1 MYNAELK
8 SRFVEDYTKS
18 INTANVA
25 TTVFEAFE
33 PYEVSWNADLC
44 TKSKEELQ
52 PAIDEILALR
62 ARSQWMSLTILKEY
76 VKWCIAMKVPNAC
89 DGMLGIETAGLSK
102 VKRQM
107 ISSPLHLQRVLDEV
121 FDKESEETI
130 DVIYRCYYW
139 MAFGG
144 IKEDDTLLV
153 KASDIDFA
161 NMEIAYKD
169 THIPLYREALPAFHK
184 AAELNSFRYKN
195 PNYSRTIIR
204 DRVPGDTLMRGIRA
218 VTKTVTLR
226 SILSKKSA
234 KAIEDGLTQQQLSFY
249 RVWMSGLFYRMYD
262 RERAGIPIDFSE
274 AATNFVSDRTYA
286 LNGRI
291 KLEHKQN
298 RIERDYMEDYQRWKL
313 AFSI

>member
-8 SRFVEDYTKS
+8 SRFVKDYTKS

-33 PYEVSWNADLC
+33 PYETSWNADLC
-44 TKSKEELQ
+44 TRDREELQ

-62 ARSQWMSLTILKEY
+62 SRSQWMSLTILKEY
-76 VKWCIAMKVPNAC
+76 VKWCIAM
-89 DGMLGIETAGLSK
+89 IT
-102 VKRQM
+102 
-107 ISSPLHLQRVLDEV
+107 
-121 FDKESEETI
+121 
-130 DVIYRCYYW
+130 
-139 MAFGG
+139 
-144 IKEDDTLLV
+144 
-153 KASDIDFA
+153 
-161 NMEIAYKD
+161 
-169 THIPLYREALPAFHK
+169 
-184 AAELNSFRYKN
+184 
-195 PNYSRTIIR
+195 R
-204 DRVPGDTLMRGIRA
+204 DRVSGDTLMRGIRA
-218 VTKTVTLR
+218 VKKTATLR

-262 RERAGIPIDFSE
+262 RERAGIPVDFSE
-274 AATNFVSDRTYA
+274 AATDFVADRTYV

-298 RIERDYMEDYQRWKL
+298 RIEKNYMEEYQRWKL

>member
-8 SRFVEDYTKS
+8 SRFVKDYTKS

-121 FDKESEETI
+121 L
-130 DVIYRCYYW
+130 
-139 MAFGG
+139 
-144 IKEDDTLLV
+144 IKRA
-153 KASDIDFA
+153 K
-161 NMEIAYKD
+161 
-169 THIPLYREALPAFHK
+169 RQ
-184 AAELNSFRYKN
+184 
-195 PNYSRTIIR
+195 
-204 DRVPGDTLMRGIRA
+204 LMSS
-218 VTKTVTLR
+218 T
-226 SILSKKSA
+226 
-234 KAIEDGLTQQQLSFY
+234 
-249 RVWMSGLFYRMYD
+249 
-262 RERAGIPIDFSE
+262 
-274 AATNFVSDRTYA
+274 AATIGWLWWHQRRRYA
-286 LNGRI
+286 SCEGI
-291 KLEHKQN
+291 G
-298 RIERDYMEDYQRWKL
+298 Y
-313 AFSI
+313 

>member
-8 SRFVEDYTKS
+8 SRFVKDYTKS

-33 PYEVSWNADLC
+33 PYETSWNADLC
-44 TKSKEELQ
+44 TRDREELQ

-62 ARSQWMSLTILKEY
+62 SRSQWMSLTILKEY
-76 VKWCIAMKVPNAC
+76 VKWCIAMKVPDAC
-89 DGMLGIETAGLSK
+89 DGMLNIEAAGLAK
-102 VKRQM
+102 VRRQM
-107 ISSPLHLQRVLDEV
+107 VSSPLHLQRVLDEV

-130 DVIYRCYYW
+130 DVTYRCYYW

-153 KASDIDFA
+153 RASDIDFA
-161 NMEIAYKD
+161 NMEIVYQD
-169 THIPLYREALPAFHK
+169 THVPLYREALPAFHK
-184 AAELNSFRYKN
+184 AAELNSFCYKN
-195 PNYSRTIIR
+195 PNYSRTITR
-204 DRVPGDTLMRGIRA
+204 DRVSGDTLMRGIRA
-218 VTKTVTLR
+218 VKKTATLR

-234 KAIEDGLTQQQLSFY
+234 KAMEDGLAQQQP
-249 RVWMSGLFYRMYD
+249 V
-262 RERAGIPIDFSE
+262 DFSE
-274 AATNFVSDRTYA
+274 AATDFVADRTYV

-298 RIERDYMEDYQRWKL
+298 RIEKNYMEDYQRWKL

>member
-8 SRFVEDYTKS
+8 SRFVKDYTKS

-121 FDKESEETI
+121 
-130 DVIYRCYYW
+130 C
-139 MAFGG
+139 
-144 IKEDDTLLV
+144 LLYT
-153 KASDIDFA
+153 S
-161 NMEIAYKD
+161 
-169 THIPLYREALPAFHK
+169 PSP
-184 AAELNSFRYKN
+184 
-195 PNYSRTIIR
+195 R
-204 DRVPGDTLMRGIRA
+204 D
-218 VTKTVTLR
+218 
-226 SILSKKSA
+226 
-234 KAIEDGLTQQQLSFY
+234 
-249 RVWMSGLFYRMYD
+249 
-262 RERAGIPIDFSE
+262 
-274 AATNFVSDRTYA
+274 
-286 LNGRI
+286 
-291 KLEHKQN
+291 
-298 RIERDYMEDYQRWKL
+298 
-313 AFSI
+313 

>member
-1 MYNAELK
+1 MLAMG
-8 SRFVEDYTKS
+8 
-18 INTANVA
+18 
-25 TTVFEAFE
+25 
-33 PYEVSWNADLC
+33 C
-44 TKSKEELQ
+44 
-52 PAIDEILALR
+52 LALR
-62 ARSQWMSLTILKEY
+62 R
-76 VKWCIAMKVPNAC
+76 
-89 DGMLGIETAGLSK
+89 AGLSK

-218 VTKTVTLR
+218 VTKTATLR

-234 KAIEDGLTQQQLSFY
+234 KAIEDGLPSNILASTGYGCLDCLQNVRQRASWHSNRFLRSSDQLCI
-249 RVWMSGLFYRMYD
+249 RPNLCAQWAD
-262 RERAGIPIDFSE
+262 
-274 AATNFVSDRTYA
+274 
-286 LNGRI
+286 
-291 KLEHKQN
+291 
-298 RIERDYMEDYQRWKL
+298 
-313 AFSI
+313 

>member
-1 MYNAELK
+1 
-8 SRFVEDYTKS
+8 
-18 INTANVA
+18 
-25 TTVFEAFE
+25 
-33 PYEVSWNADLC
+33 
-44 TKSKEELQ
+44 
-52 PAIDEILALR
+52 
-62 ARSQWMSLTILKEY
+62 
-76 VKWCIAMKVPNAC
+76 MKVPNAC

-204 DRVPGDTLMRGIRA
+204 DRVSGDTLMRGIRA

>member
-8 SRFVEDYTKS
+8 SRFVKDYTKS

-33 PYEVSWNADLC
+33 PYETSWNADLC
-44 TKSKEELQ
+44 TRDREELQ
-52 PAIDEILALR
+52 PAIDDILALR
-62 ARSQWMSLTILKEY
+62 SRSQWMSLTILKEY
-76 VKWCIAMKVPNAC
+76 VKWCIAMKVPDAC
-89 DGMLGIETAGLSK
+89 DGMLNIEAAGLAK
-102 VKRQM
+102 VRRQM
-107 ISSPLHLQRVLDEV
+107 VSSPLHLQRVLDEV

-130 DVIYRCYYW
+130 DVTYRCYYW

-153 KASDIDFA
+153 RASDIDFA
-161 NMEIAYKD
+161 NMEIVYQD
-169 THIPLYREALPAFHK
+169 THVPLYREALPAFHK
-184 AAELNSFRYKN
+184 AVELNSFCYKN
-195 PNYSRTIIR
+195 PNYSRTITR
-204 DRVPGDTLMRGIRA
+204 DRVSGDTLMRGIRA
-218 VTKTVTLR
+218 VKKTATLR

-262 RERAGIPIDFSE
+262 RERAGIPVDFSE
-274 AATNFVSDRTYA
+274 AATDFVADRTYV

-298 RIERDYMEDYQRWKL
+298 RIEKNYMEDYQRWKL